1 MSAAGLL
8 EAAGRG
14 MGRPGLATWGLLRLP
29 RLATLVSVVLL
40 GVVVA
45 VKFPVRPWRGVTA
58 DESPSQ
64 VKPLRRWLMALA
76 ALGSAARAATAGW
89 LLLDVATQAQDPAL
103 ALSMRCR
110 LLRLS
115 FLG

>member
-1 MSAAGLL
+1 M
-8 EAAGRG
+8 
-14 MGRPGLATWGLLRLP
+14 
-29 RLATLVSVVLL
+29 
-40 GVVVA
+40 
-45 VKFPVRPWRGVTA
+45 
-58 DESPSQ
+58 
-64 VKPLRRWLMALA
+64 RRWLMALA